1 MTFFRIETTVILSS
15 FWDLYQKWQLY
26 TFYLFWFFR
35 QKREQKEKKKGNV
48 TKILFCYRLFQTQH
62 FLLRCQKDSFKQS
75 PSRLKSY
82 NKVKII
88 FMIVFHTF
96 FFCEMTFLAHPNL
109 VACIY
114 LMNRKDRRKILLS
127 TGNRIEMHWKNNQN
141 LE

>member
-1 MTFFRIETTVILSS
+1 MNKWPFSGLRRTS
-15 FWDLYQKWQLY
+15 FSQAFEICIKNDSCTL
-26 TFYLFWFFR
+26 FICLFW
-35 QKREQKEKKKGNV
+35 QKEKCD

-62 FLLRCQKDSFKQS
+62 FLLRCQKDSCKQS
-75 PSRLKSY
+75 PFRLKSY

-88 FMIVFHTF
+88 SMIVFHTF

-114 LMNRKDRRKILLS
+114 LMNRKDIRKILLS